1 MWDAHLLFGTSEADA
16 TSPQPVAE
24 GQAQQHADQGFW
36 YQGHLVR
43 RISSAARIWAAAAPW
58 TWTAAAPWI
67 WAAAVPRIWA
77 AAPPRASS
85 CTRSTSW
92 ICVARCDWADPC
104 LSDFR
109 EIKDRFLQQASP
121 FDSPSHLPAA
131 APPAERT
138 HQAAVP
144 IFHPSAL
151 AVLGQCIPAAWDF
164 SFLRPWL
171 LACWKMSLMDDQ
183 HKPPE
188 ELEGWRGKKCWAL
201 LLTLIGSIYVFVF
214 LALIGSNIN
223 SLKRLTD

>member
-1 MWDAHLLFGTSEADA
+1 MNPAPVLDLLGMLQLLFLLFLGSKDSVDFCIVFLFYVFFPHIGQFHMWDAHLLFGTSEADA
-16 TSPQPVAE
+16 TPPQPVAQ
-24 GQAQQHADQGFW
+24 GQVP
-36 YQGHLVR
+36 GHLVR
-43 RISSAARIWAAAAPW
+43 RISSAARIWGAAAPW
-58 TWTAAAPWI
+58 TWAAAAPWI
-67 WAAAVPRIWA
+67 WAAGVPRIWA

-109 EIKDRFLQQASP
+109 EIKDRFLQQAGP

-171 LACWKMSLMDDQ
+171 LAC
-183 HKPPE
+183 
-188 ELEGWRGKKCWAL
+188 
-201 LLTLIGSIYVFVF
+201 
-214 LALIGSNIN
+214 
-223 SLKRLTD
+223 